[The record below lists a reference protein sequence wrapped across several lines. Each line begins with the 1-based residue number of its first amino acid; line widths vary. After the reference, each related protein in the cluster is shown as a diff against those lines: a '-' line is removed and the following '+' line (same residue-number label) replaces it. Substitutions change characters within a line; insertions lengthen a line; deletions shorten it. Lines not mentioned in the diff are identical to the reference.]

1 MGRTIGKIAFG
12 LLLAVFVACAAY
24 ADLYQQAEGFGQM
37 EKLAQ
42 VAVLCQV
49 EGEPQRQEYVM
60 HTALKTEQ
68 VFKGT
73 LVFEKCEYFMTN
85 MFLDH

>member
-42 VAVLCQV
+42 VAEIGRAHV
-49 EGEPQRQEYVM
+49 
-60 HTALKTEQ
+60 
-68 VFKGT
+68 
-73 LVFEKCEYFMTN
+73 
-85 MFLDH
+85 